1 MQMHGL
7 PQGITSPP
15 RPVTEADEEAVEGR
29 HGRMGPTPGTVVLVI
44 IFLVAFAVY
53 YFTNWKL
60 LSFLWQIG

>member
-7 PQGITSPP
+7 PRGVTSPP
-15 RPVTEADEEAVEGR
+15 RPVTEEDIAAVEGR
-29 HGRMGPTPGTVVLVI
+29 HGRLGPTPGTVVLVA
-44 IFLVAFAVY
+44 IFLAAFALY

>member
-7 PQGITSPP
+7 PAGITNPP
-15 RPVTEADEEAVEGR
+15 RPVTEADEEAVARR
-29 HGRMGPTPGTVVLVI
+29 HGKLGPTPGTVVLVA
-44 IFLVAFAVY
+44 IFLAAFALY